1 MERPTKSVSGCPNA
15 SFLGGA
21 LTQRGWRTTLAG
33 TMTLAGLM
41 AWYGSDAPALQ
52 ASLRYFAI
60 YWGIFLLLLLISLYL
75 IVLDLR
81 FIHVQYLI
89 ARRDLLRET
98 LEDEA
103 FRKALIR
110 AQQQK
115 AGGVSAPD
123 ATSQQS
129 STETNRLGDV

>member
-1 MERPTKSVSGCPNA
+1 MEKPTKNASGFPNA
-15 SFLGGA
+15 RFLGGA
-21 LTQRGWRTTLAG
+21 ITQRGWRTALAG

-52 ASLRYFAI
+52 ASLRYFVI
-60 YWGIFLLLLLISLYL
+60 YWGIFFLLLLISLYL
-75 IVLDLR
+75 IVLDFR

-103 FRKALIR
+103 FRKVLIG
-110 AQQQK
+110 AQQEK
-115 AGGVSAPD
+115 AGSVPL
-123 ATSQQS
+123 TKPISQQS
-129 STETNRLGDV
+129 STETNRSGEV

>member
-1 MERPTKSVSGCPNA
+1 MEKPTKNA
-15 SFLGGA
+15 SGYPTASLLGGI
-21 LTQRGWRTTLAG
+21 LTQRGWRIALAG

-60 YWGIFLLLLLISLYL
+60 YWGVFLLLLLISLYL
-75 IVLDLR
+75 IVLDFR

-98 LEDEA
+98 LEDEV
-103 FRKALIR
+103 FRKTLIN
-110 AQQQK
+110 AQQRNLNMSSG
-115 AGGVSAPD
+115 AD
-123 ATSQQS
+123 AISRQS
-129 STETNRLGDV
+129 SPESTPKDEA